1 MLKVGDKAP
10 DFTLKNQDE
19 NSVSLSDYKNKKVVL
34 WFYPKAST
42 PGWTIEGKG
51 FRDEFQE
58 FEEKNVEILG
68 CSADP
73 PVKQKQ
79 FAEKR
84 GFPYLLL
91 SDESRDMLKAYGVW
105 GKKKFPY
112 FLLTDENHEM
122 LEDYG
127 VWGKKKFMGREYMGI
142 SRVTYIID
150 ENGIIEKVY
159 EKVSVKSHARD
170 ILNDFA

>member
-10 DFTLKNQDE
+10 DFTLQNQDE

-42 PGWTIEGKG
+42 PGWTIEGNG

-58 FEEKNVEILG
+58 FEEKKLEILG

-73 PVKQKQ
+73 PKKQKK
-79 FAEKR
+79 FCEKKN
-84 GFPYLLL
+84 FPYFLL
-91 SDESRDMLKAYGVW
+91 SDESHEMLKA
-105 GKKKFPY
+105 
-112 FLLTDENHEM
+112 
-122 LEDYG
+122 YG

-150 ENGIIEKVY
+150 ENGVIEKVY
-159 EKVSVKSHARD
+159 EKVSVTSHAID
-170 ILNDFA
+170 ILKDFA

>member
-10 DFTLKNQDE
+10 DFTLQNQDK

-51 FRDEFQE
+51 FRDEFQD
-58 FEEKNVEILG
+58 FENNNIQIIG
-68 CSADP
+68 CSADSP
-73 PVKQKQ
+73 AKQKK

-84 GFPYLLL
+84 EFPYLLL
-91 SDESRDMLKAYGVW
+91 SDESKNMLKA
-105 GKKKFPY
+105 
-112 FLLTDENHEM
+112 
-122 LEDYG
+122 YG

-150 ENGIIEKVY
+150 ENGIIDKVY